1 MDPLVHDR
9 RWAVSLLDTVGSAT
23 AGQSALSRAPPP
35 FFRPPDQVKAWEDDG
50 RLKAR
55 EEQGR
60 QAEQVLSI
68 MHGDVPPV
76 QLTKVLNDHQ
86 TTWCMITPN
95 HVGEGFNL

>member
-1 MDPLVHDR
+1 MGSIPPGYGR
-9 RWAVSLLDTVGSAT
+9 ICYGWTVRT
-23 AGQSALSRAPPP
+23 FPRPPP

-95 HVGEGFNL
+95 HLGEGLNL